1 LTLIRC
7 LLAPSGQIDTW
18 KSRGDFIAKK
28 AEWADLSEF
37 MDDSVAVKQ
46 EG

>member
-1 LTLIRC
+1 M
-7 LLAPSGQIDTW
+7 

-37 MDDSVAVKQ
+37 MDDSVA
-46 EG
+46 